1 MEVSRAIA
9 EVLRHDSDKKIWYTQ
24 EVLSVSLKGFRKFQ
38 HNDQGVLHTMVTSY
52 TTEQALRRE
61 SGLW

>member
-9 EVLRHDSDKKIWYTQ
+9 EVLRHDSDKKVWYTQ
-24 EVLSVSLKGFRKFQ
+24 EELSANLEEFRKFQ

-52 TTEQALRRE
+52 RTDQALRRE